1 MLNEREGILRPS
13 PVSLPLTRT
22 FAFIALSC
30 KSATELV
37 SVEALIL
44 RVKQPSP
51 LPLAPLSSTPSLE

>member
-22 FAFIALSC
+22 FAFSALSC
-30 KSATELV
+30 KSATKLV
-37 SVEALIL
+37 SVEVLIL

-51 LPLAPLSSTPSLE
+51 CSPK